1 MSSDVTLQP
10 MTITLNGEARQVP
23 AELTIHQLL
32 GELQLPTD
40 RVAVEL
46 DRRIVNKRDWA
57 ATRLAP
63 GAQLEIVQF
72 VGGG

>member
-1 MSSDVTLQP
+1 MSSDVTPQP
-10 MTITLNGEARQVP
+10 IMIRVNGEPRNIP
-23 AELTIHQLL
+23 AELTIRQLL
-32 GELQLPTD
+32 SELQVPAD

-46 DRRIVNKRDWA
+46 DKRIVNKREWA
-57 ATRLAP
+57 ATRLTA